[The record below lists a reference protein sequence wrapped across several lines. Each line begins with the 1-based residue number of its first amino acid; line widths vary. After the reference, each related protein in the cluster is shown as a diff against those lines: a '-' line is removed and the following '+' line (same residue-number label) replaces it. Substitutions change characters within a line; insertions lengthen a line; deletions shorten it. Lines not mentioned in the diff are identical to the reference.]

1 MPFRM
6 RLLTLERLLTPERL
20 RRIGICIFVTNVV
33 LYSLVVALGHFPS
46 DALHGVVA
54 QDFLGHLTGGIL
66 LATGKKA
73 QLYDVQAQYALQV
86 ALTHRP
92 EYVEVFISP
101 PLVAYLYA
109 PFALL
114 GYGGGLVVWLA
125 LTVGMLVASGL
136 VLLRLMPSVPR
147 QGQVLVLLLAA
158 ASHPAIQL
166 LGSGQDTA
174 ISLLLW
180 SAGVLLALRGRGA
193 ASGLVFSLGLFKPQL
208 FALPPLL
215 FLVWGRKRAL
225 GVWTAS
231 ALAQVGLTLAL
242 VGEGGVRAWL
252 GILRS
257 PAYLDFLQDKMAYKM
272 TSLAPF
278 FRSLVPAPWG
288 GPARAVG
295 GVLSVAL
302 AAAAVWC
309 VRRPVARA
317 VDERVAWALACLT
330 TLVASPHLF
339 YYDLTLAVLPLALF
353 VEAQPE
359 LSLRFRRALLAAYV
373 LCWLAPL
380 REAFIDFPWPV
391 NILGAS
397 WLPIPLFVL
406 WLAMARAAAPAPPLR
421 ELPVQLRV

>member
-1 MPFRM
+1 
-6 RLLTLERLLTPERL
+6 
-20 RRIGICIFVTNVV
+20 
-33 LYSLVVALGHFPS
+33 
-46 DALHGVVA
+46 
-54 QDFLGHLTGGIL
+54 
-66 LATGKKA
+66 
-73 QLYDVQAQYALQV
+73 
-86 ALTHRP
+86 
-92 EYVEVFISP
+92 
-101 PLVAYLYA
+101 
-109 PFALL
+109 
-114 GYGGGLVVWLA
+114 
-125 LTVGMLVASGL
+125 
-136 VLLRLMPSVPR
+136 
-147 QGQVLVLLLAA
+147 
-158 ASHPAIQL
+158 
-166 LGSGQDTA
+166 
-174 ISLLLW
+174 
-180 SAGVLLALRGRGA
+180 
-193 ASGLVFSLGLFKPQL
+193 
-208 FALPPLL
+208 
-215 FLVWGRKRAL
+215 
-225 GVWTAS
+225 
-231 ALAQVGLTLAL
+231 
-242 VGEGGVRAWL
+242 
-252 GILRS
+252 
-257 PAYLDFLQDKMAYKM
+257 
-272 TSLAPF
+272 
-278 FRSLVPAPWG
+278 
-288 GPARAVG
+288 VG